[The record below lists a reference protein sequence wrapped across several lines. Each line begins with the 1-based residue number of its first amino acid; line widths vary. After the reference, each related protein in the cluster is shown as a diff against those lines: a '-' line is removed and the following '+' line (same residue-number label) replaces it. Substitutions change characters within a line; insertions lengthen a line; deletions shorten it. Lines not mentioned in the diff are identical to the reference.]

1 MALPF
6 EAIGLEVRRAARSRA
21 LADVNSI
28 AAPDCAKRVL
38 RKTVSDLLIL
48 SHGLEDSVIAID
60 ALPVELANEGAKER
74 LVESNRNLCRLAE
87 DLKKA
92 MLVPLNYGFS
102 IAEEFEAKESAKG
115 LDPEVV
121 AQIRKLQAKR
131 KPEEEVPRSD
141 GSAGRSDY
149 KRRNPKIGTTCRAC
163 GLRDHWVG
171 DAVCPM
177 QFRGGYPTQRPP
189 FAAQPNAQPPYAPPR
204 PPPPVRPEAPALPA
218 IGWQGFY

>member
-6 EAIGLEVRRAARSRA
+6 EEIGLEVRRAARARA
-21 LADVNSI
+21 LSDVNSI

-38 RKTVSDLLIL
+38 RKTVSDMLIL
-48 SHGLEDSVIAID
+48 SNGLEDSVIAIND
-60 ALPVELANEGAKER
+60 LPVEPVNVGAKER
-74 LVESNRNLCRLAE
+74 IVESNRNLCRLAE

-92 MLVPLNYGFS
+92 LLVPLNYGFS
-102 IAEEFEAKESAKG
+102 LAEEYDAKESAKG

-121 AQIRKLQAKR
+121 TQIRKLQAKR
-131 KPEEEVPRSD
+131 KPEEEVPRPD

-171 DAVCPM
+171 DANCPM
-177 QFRGGYPTQRPP
+177 QFRGGYPPQRPP
-189 FAAQPNAQPPYAPPR
+189 FAAQPNVPYVPPR